1 MDPQQRDA
9 LARLL
14 TKTLVDL
21 ALLAVPLVG
30 AAATRALHRFAAERR
45 VAAWVAT
52 HDLFGRVARQ
62 AVLAVEQTL
71 RDAPATEKKEAA
83 LARALVELRGHGLPL
98 TAAMLTALDDAIEA
112 EVLGGLKV
120 IEAELR
126 QPGIPTTPAP
136 DPASPADAPAI
147 DRTVEG
153 GHDDGV
159 DRPGRRAPQ
168 PGRGQRPGV

>member
-1 MDPQQRDA
+1 MDQQQRDA
-9 LARLL
+9 LAQLL

-21 ALLAVPLVG
+21 ALIVIPLVG
-30 AAATRALHRFAAERR
+30 AYAARALRDFAAERR
-45 VAAWVAT
+45 VAEWVAT

-71 RDAPATEKKEAA
+71 RNASAPEKKAAA

-98 TAAMLTALDDAIEA
+98 TAAMLTALDDAIES

-126 QPGIPTTPAP
+126 RSGLPATPPSVPLPTGAAP
-136 DPASPADAPAI
+136 L
-147 DRTVEG
+147 
-153 GHDDGV
+153 
-159 DRPGRRAPQ
+159 RATD
-168 PGRGQRPGV
+168 